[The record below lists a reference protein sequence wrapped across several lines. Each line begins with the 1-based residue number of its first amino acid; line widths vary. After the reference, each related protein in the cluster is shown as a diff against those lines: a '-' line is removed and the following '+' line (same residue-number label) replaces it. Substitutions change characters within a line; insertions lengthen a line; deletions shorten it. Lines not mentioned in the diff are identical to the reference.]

1 MKTNIIAEAGVNH
14 NGDINIAKDLVKYAS
29 VAGAD
34 YIKFQTFE
42 ASKLVS
48 SSAKKAD
55 YQKLNDIANDESQ
68 FSMLK
73 SLELSHDDHYT
84 LIKEC
89 KNHNIKFLSSAF
101 DIQGLEF
108 LNSIGLDLFKVPS
121 GELTNLPYLERLS
134 SIGKQIILSTGMSN
148 LGEIWSA
155 MKILTKGISKEKITI
170 LHCNTEYPTP
180 LRDVNLRAMT
190 NISREFNCKVGY
202 SDHTLGIEIPIAAVA
217 MGATVIEK
225 HFTLDRKLVGPDH
238 ASSLEPKELESMV
251 NSIRNVELAIS
262 GNGEKLPSTSEKK
275 NISLVRK
282 SIHSS
287 KFIKSGQIISE
298 DDLIPL
304 RPGDGISPMEW
315 YKIIGSKAKHDIP
328 SYHKIKYS
336 DFS

>member
-1 MKTNIIAEAGVNH
+1 MKTIIIAEAGVNH
-14 NGDINIAKDLVKYAS
+14 NGDIQIAKKLVKYAS
-29 VAGAD
+29 FAGAD

-42 ASKLVS
+42 ALKLVS
-48 SSAKKAD
+48 SSTKKAD
-55 YQKLNDIANDESQ
+55 YQKLNDNTNDESQ

-73 SLELSHDDHYT
+73 SLELGHDDHYA

-89 KNHNIKFLSSAF
+89 EKYNIKFLSSAF
-101 DIQGLEF
+101 DVQGLEF
-108 LNSIGLDLFKVPS
+108 LNSIGVDLFKVPS
-121 GELTNLPYLERLS
+121 GELTNLPYLEKLS
-134 SIGKQIILSTGMSN
+134 SIGKPIILSTGMAN

-180 LRDVNLRAMT
+180 MRDVNLKAMV
-190 NISREFNCKVGY
+190 NIRREFNCKVGY

-217 MGATVIEK
+217 MGAAVIEK
-225 HFTLDRKLVGPDH
+225 HFTIDRKFVGPDH
-238 ASSLEPKELESMV
+238 ASSLEPEELELMV
-251 NSIRNVELAIS
+251 NSIRNVELAVS
-262 GNGEKLPSTSEKK
+262 GNGEKLPTPSEKK

-315 YKIIGSKAKHDIP
+315 YKIIGSKARNDIP
-328 SYHKIKYS
+328 SYQKIKYS

>member
-1 MKTNIIAEAGVNH
+1 ME
-14 NGDINIAKDLVKYAS
+14 
-29 VAGAD
+29 
-34 YIKFQTFE
+34 
-42 ASKLVS
+42 
-48 SSAKKAD
+48 
-55 YQKLNDIANDESQ
+55 
-68 FSMLK
+68 
-73 SLELSHDDHYT
+73 
-84 LIKEC
+84 
-89 KNHNIKFLSSAF
+89 
-101 DIQGLEF
+101 
-108 LNSIGLDLFKVPS
+108 NS
-121 GELTNLPYLERLS
+121 TNLPYLERLS
-134 SIGKQIILSTGMSN
+134 SIGKQTVLSTGWI
-148 LGEIWSA
+148 LQLVLIWSA

-180 LRDVNLRAMT
+180 MRDVNLRAMVK
-190 NISREFNCKVGY
+190 ISREFNCKVGY

-262 GNGEKLPSTSEKK
+262 GNGEKLPTPSEEK

>member
-14 NGDINIAKDLVKYAS
+14 NGDINIAKSLVKYAS

-48 SSAKKAD
+48 SSAKKTI
-55 YQKLNDIANDESQ
+55 YQKLNDNTNDESQ

-73 SLELSHDDHYT
+73 SLELSHDDHYA

-108 LNSIGLDLFKVPS
+108 LNSIGVDLFKVPS

-134 SIGKQIILSTGMSN
+134 SIGKQIILSTGMAN

-180 LRDVNLRAMT
+180 MRDVNLRAMA
-190 NISREFNCKVGY
+190 NISREFKCKVGY

-238 ASSLEPKELESMV
+238 ASSLEPKELELMV

-262 GNGEKLPSTSEKK
+262 GNGEKLPTPSEKK

-315 YKIIGSKAKHDIP
+315 YKIIGSKANHDIP

>member
-1 MKTNIIAEAGVNH
+1 MEIQQIKHKMKTNIIAEAGVNH
-14 NGDINIAKDLVKYAS
+14 NGDIDIAKSLVKYAS

-48 SSAKKAD
+48 SSAKKAF
-55 YQKLNDIANDESQ
+55 YQKLNDNTNDESQ

-73 SLELSHDDHYT
+73 SLEPVMMIIIP
-84 LIKEC
+84 IKEC

-108 LNSIGLDLFKVPS
+108 LNSIGVDLFKVPS

-134 SIGKQIILSTGMSN
+134 SIGKQTVLSTGMAN
-148 LGEIWSA
+148 LSEVWSA

-180 LRDVNLRAMT
+180 MRDVNLRAMVK
-190 NISREFNCKVGY
+190 ISREFNCKVGLF
-202 SDHTLGIEIPIAAVA
+202 DHTLGIEIPIAAVA

-262 GNGEKLPSTSEKK
+262 GNGEKLPTPSEEK
-275 NISLVRK
+275 NISLAC
-282 SIHSS
+282 
-287 KFIKSGQIISE
+287 E
-298 DDLIPL
+298 
-304 RPGDGISPMEW
+304 
-315 YKIIGSKAKHDIP
+315 
-328 SYHKIKYS
+328 
-336 DFS
+336 

>member
-1 MKTNIIAEAGVNH
+1 MKTIIIAEAGVNH
-14 NGDINIAKDLVKYAS
+14 NGKIGIAKKLIKYAS
-29 VAGAD
+29 DAGAD

-48 SSAKKAD
+48 SSAKKAV
-55 YQKLNDIANDESQ
+55 YQKLDDNTKNENQ
-68 FSMLK
+68 LSMLK
-73 SLELSHDDHYT
+73 SLELSPDDHNT

-89 KNHNIKFLSSAF
+89 KNNNIKFLSSAF
-101 DIQGLEF
+101 DIEGLEY
-108 LNSIGLDLFKVPS
+108 LNNIGLDFFKVPS
-121 GELTNLPYLERLS
+121 GELTNLPYLQRLS
-134 SIGKQIILSTGMSN
+134 SIGKPIILSTGMAN
-148 LGEIWSA
+148 LDEIRSA
-155 MKILTKGISKEKITI
+155 MKILTKGISKKKITI

-180 LRDVNLRAMT
+180 MRDVNLRAME
-190 NISREFNCKVGY
+190 NISKEFGCKVGY
-202 SDHTLGIEIPIAAVA
+202 SDHTLGIEVPIAAVA
-217 MGATVIEK
+217 MGANVIEK

-238 ASSLEPKELESMV
+238 VSSLEPKELESMV

-262 GNGEKLPSTSEKK
+262 GNGEKLPTPSEKK

-287 KFIKSGQIISE
+287 KFIESGQIISE

-328 SYHKIKYS
+328 SYYKIKYS